1 MELNRDF
8 KGVWIPRAV
17 WLSKELSA
25 IDKVILTEIHSLD
38 NENHCTASNEYF
50 SEFCG
55 VSIPTVTRSIKKL
68 KDMGFI
74 EQTMEFGRSGS
85 YRVIKMMRGSNQFD
99 EGVSS
104 KRLANNIDNN
114 IYREKDISNKLDISK
129 DPPRSSFV
137 KPTVDEVRAYCIER
151 GNTVDAEAFV
161 DYYESN
167 GWYVSHHKMKDW
179 RAAVRTWEKRDNRK
193 PTKKSASNDMPDWM
207 RKIMEEED

>member
-74 EQTMEFGRSGS
+74 EQTMEYGRSGS

-104 KRLANNIDNN
+104 NRLGNNTDNN
-114 IYREKDISNKLDISK
+114 IYKEKDLSNKLDKSK
-129 DPPRSSFV
+129 EKTSNRFSP
-137 KPTVDEVRAYCIER
+137 PTVEEVKAYCEER
-151 GNTVDAEAFV
+151 GNNVDAERFV
-161 DYYESN
+161 DFYTMKN
-167 GWYVSHHKMKDW
+167 WMVGKNKMKDW
-179 RAAVRTWEKRDNRK
+179 RAAVRTWERDD
-193 PTKKSASNDMPDWM
+193 KKSDKPADSMPEWM